1 MKYYIVDAT
10 ELEAL
15 SLPVRGA
22 WIEMY
27 EVEANCK
34 GDNTSLPVR
43 GAWIEMI
50 LPVSCRFFPVS
61 LPVRGA
67 WIEITASAFSSAVT
81 TGRSPCGERGL
92 KSVWQL
98 ASAIVRS
105 VAPRAGSVD

>member
-43 GAWIEMI
+43 GAWIEIAWQYCKRTPAGSLPVRGAWIEMI

-67 WIEITASAFSSAVT
+67 WIEIIQ
-81 TGRSPCGERGL
+81 RGELGVPLR
-92 KSVWQL
+92 
-98 ASAIVRS
+98 